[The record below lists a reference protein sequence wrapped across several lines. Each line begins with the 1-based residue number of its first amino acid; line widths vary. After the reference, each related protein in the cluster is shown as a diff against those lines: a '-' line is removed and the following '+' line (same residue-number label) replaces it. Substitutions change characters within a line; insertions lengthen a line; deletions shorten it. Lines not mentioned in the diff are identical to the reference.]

1 MRKKEKV
8 LFNRNYNMMMLV
20 GLLIAFGYSMIST
33 LISSYAVEI
42 GASLTIAGTTAG
54 IYSISALLVR
64 PFSGNICAF
73 WLHL

>member
-42 GASLTIAGTTAG
+42 GASLTIAGTAAG
-54 IYSISALLVR
+54 I
-64 PFSGNICAF
+64 
-73 WLHL
+73 

>member
-42 GASLTIAGTTAG
+42 GASLTIAVRQQEYIRYQHYWYAP
-54 IYSISALLVR
+54 SAV
-64 PFSGNICAF
+64 
-73 WLHL
+73 